1 LTGEETYYGLTP
13 IHKRK
18 SPADFMT
25 VGWFT
30 GVVPFTVPVNP
41 NSFEQT
47 ARAAQASFDANMDC
61 GNVPYDRV
69 LELAPWL
76 RRPGLQFTMLSYM
89 DGGLPPLSPIFVAA
103 LNRVNMTVFFD
114 GRSPA
119 FMYSTVLRLFDEVS
133 IMVSFHNNPV
143 ARESVMRYT
152 KTLKSVFDRV
162 VAGSLAGVPVLVAS

>member
-1 LTGEETYYGLTP
+1 
-13 IHKRK
+13 
-18 SPADFMT
+18 
-25 VGWFT
+25 
-30 GVVPFTVPVNP
+30 
-41 NSFEQT
+41 
-47 ARAAQASFDANMDC
+47 
-61 GNVPYDRV
+61 
-69 LELAPWL
+69 
-76 RRPGLQFTMLSYM
+76 M